1 MEYKYFIWLTLAG
14 LAECVSAIVYAVES
28 QTLMITSF
36 AAAFVVFYIGA
47 RLLKRDS
54 KLEDW
59 NDSEIRWLKQHYE
72 KLRYKDRDKLRE
84 YTENRIKS
92 LNGEPWQSK

>member
-14 LAECVSAIVYAVES
+14 VVECISAVVYAVES

-36 AAAFVVFYIGA
+36 AAAGVVFWIAA

-54 KLEDW
+54 KLVDFT
-59 NDSEIRWLKQHYE
+59 NGEIQWLKQHDE
-72 KLRYKDRDKLRE
+72 KLKYKHRDKLRE
-84 YTENRIKS
+84 YTENRIKY
-92 LNGEPWQSK
+92 LEAKL